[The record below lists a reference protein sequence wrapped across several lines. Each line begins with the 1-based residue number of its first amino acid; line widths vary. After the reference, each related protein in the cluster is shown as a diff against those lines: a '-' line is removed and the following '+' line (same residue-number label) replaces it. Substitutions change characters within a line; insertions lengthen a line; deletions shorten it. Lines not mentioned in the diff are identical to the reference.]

1 MTNHP
6 DDDVQST
13 VRAKMGIIPDK
24 KICTSTCL
32 HANVDRK
39 HAQSLGLPDY
49 AANNAIEYWGGYGDD
64 KIVFSPCHDS
74 EILSFY
80 CFFPRGRGSIG
91 DEGWNYEATLKE
103 LLDPYPELDAYVIEH
118 LKIST
123 EIRPWRLWIHQE
135 YPFWAKGVCTLMG
148 DAAHPMMP
156 DQSQGACQAIEDAG
170 ALGLVFSKKHFR
182 GNVRE
187 SFEVFEEIRKPRATK
202 VQSASARARLN
213 ITERIGFSSNTCNS
227 KYSVA
232 DEKNKLTIDEMNTYA
247 S

>member
-1 MTNHP
+1 
-6 DDDVQST
+6 
-13 VRAKMGIIPDK
+13 MGIIPDK

-39 HAQSLGLPDY
+39 HAQALGLQDY
-49 AANNAIEYWGGYGDD
+49 AANDAIEYWGGYGDD

-103 LLDPYPELDAYVIEH
+103 LLDPYPDLDANVIEH

-135 YPFWAKGVCTLMG
+135 YPFWAKGVCSLMG

-187 SFEVFEEIRKPRATK
+187 AFEVFEEIRKPRATK

-213 ITERIGFSSNTCNS
+213 ITERIGFSSNTGNS

-232 DEKNKLTIDEMNTYA
+232 DEKNKLTIDEMNTYV